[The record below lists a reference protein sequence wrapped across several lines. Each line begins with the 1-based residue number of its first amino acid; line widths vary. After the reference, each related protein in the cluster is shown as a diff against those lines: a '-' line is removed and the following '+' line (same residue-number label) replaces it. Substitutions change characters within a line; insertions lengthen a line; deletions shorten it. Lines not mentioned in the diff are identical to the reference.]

1 MKSTTPG
8 SPVRKNRLYRRLLS
22 FILLICSVL
31 LWSGLLLLP
40 HVPMARLM
48 LMKMQQAGAAGLF
61 PILRKR
67 TDYDSHDIY
76 LPFISWHNRFM
87 YDKEKTDRYNEMP
100 GCRSG
105 CFSSSQQWQL
115 ECTVWNGI

>member
-1 MKSTTPG
+1 
-8 SPVRKNRLYRRLLS
+8 
-22 FILLICSVL
+22 
-31 LWSGLLLLP
+31 
-40 HVPMARLM
+40 MARLM

-61 PILRKR
+61 PILRKL

-100 GCRSG
+100 GAGVGVSRHHSNGNWSALYGMVFKDSHNEWQPVTGYAWEKGWHPGQQKISG
-105 CFSSSQQWQL
+105 WD
-115 ECTVWNGI
+115 